1 MSRSEILAPLRQRNF
16 RWFFVGETLNNAGT
30 FMAGIAL
37 AFAVLEVDDSPSALG
52 YVLAAHSIPL
62 VVFLLLGG
70 VVADRFGRRL
80 VIQGSNLVSGLSQAV
95 TAALVISGQAQLW
108 QLIVL
113 AGINGTVAAAGFP
126 ALMGLVPQL
135 VDRAHLQQANVLQ
148 SMMRGGLRIV
158 APSVSALLVATVGP
172 GWSLAVDAATWFAS
186 AAVLTLVRIPRAT
199 PAAPQS
205 VVADLREGWGIFW
218 GTTWLWVVVLAF
230 MGLNMLHGW
239 WNVLGPAIAEDSF
252 GAQGWGLIA
261 SADAIGLLMMTLVLS
276 RVRLERPLMWGV
288 LGCFAYLLPLGVL
301 GARPEVVP
309 LIIAAF
315 IAGAGIEVFGLG
327 WNLAM
332 QEHIPEDKL
341 SRAYSY
347 DALGSFAAIPLG
359 QLMVGPLAESFGAS
373 PVLLTGFIV
382 SIVLVLAMLSSAS
395 VRGLRRVPIAEPA
408 HGSR

>member
-1 MSRSEILAPLRQRNF
+1 MSDLLVPLRQANF

-37 AFAVLEVDDSPSALG
+37 AFAVLEVEESPSALG

-70 VVADRFGRRL
+70 VVADRFGRTL
-80 VIQGSNLVSGLSQAV
+80 VIQGSNIISGLSQAT
-95 TAALVISGQAQLW
+95 TAALVISGHAELW
-108 QLIVL
+108 HLIVL

-148 SMMRGGLRIV
+148 SMMRGGLRII
-158 APSVSALLVATVGP
+158 APSTSALLVATVGP
-172 GWSLAVDAATWFAS
+172 GWSLAADAATWLAS
-186 AAVLTLVRIPRAT
+186 AAVLTRVKIPPRGRGAVQ
-199 PAAPQS
+199 QS

-230 MGLNMLHGW
+230 MGLNMIHGAW
-239 WNVLGPAIAEDSF
+239 VILGPTIAEDSF
-252 GAQGWGLIA
+252 GARGWGLIA
-261 SADAIGLLMMTLVLS
+261 SAEAVGLLVMTLVLS
-276 RVRLERPLMWGV
+276 RVRLERPLLWGG
-288 LGCFAYLLPLGVL
+288 LGCLLWVLPLGVL
-301 GARPEVVP
+301 GVRPEVLP
-309 LIIAAF
+309 LVLVALL
-315 IAGAGIEVFGLG
+315 AGAGIEVFGVG

-332 QEHIPEDKL
+332 QEHIPQDKL

-359 QLMVGPLAESFGAS
+359 QLMVGPLAERLGAS
-373 PVLLTGFIV
+373 AVLLTGLALSTLI
-382 SIVLVLAMLSSAS
+382 VLAMLSSRA
-395 VRGLRRVPIAEPA
+395 VRNLQRAPTDAPA
-408 HGSR
+408 PG